1 MPNCVIC
8 NCEVSKGAFN
18 SKDKFELLNHSYICK
33 SCASKIGIKS
43 IWSASVYTAEKAKA
57 KYFELYPDEA
67 PKISNEIDPAE
78 EERLDEEFIARINA
92 IPNCKVGIPGYMKYL
107 RQSLS
112 EDEEVLH
119 VVTGLMRKDSYL
131 EIGSTKYKNA
141 IWIAALTNARIIMVH
156 KRVPVGV
163 DSVSFPLEFIKTVS
177 CKTGLADSV
186 VTIMQGLS
194 CVILENIKNEYGKA
208 FVAKANDAIRNIRKS
223 QVVQAPAA
231 TPVSAADE
239 LVKWHSLLKQGIIT
253 QEEFD
258 AQKEK
263 LLK

>member
-8 NCEVSKGAFN
+8 NCEVSKGSFGM
-18 SKDKFELLNHSYICK
+18 KDKYELAGGGFICK
-33 SCASKIGIKS
+33 NCAQKIGIKNFM
-43 IWSASVYTAEKAKA
+43 AAGMMNAKKVQK
-57 KYFELYPDEA
+57 KYFDMFPDEA

-92 IPNCKVGIPGYMKYL
+92 IPNCKVGLPGYMKYL
-107 RQSLS
+107 RQEIS

-119 VVTGLMRKDSYL
+119 VVTGLMRKDSFL

-141 IWIAALTNARIIMVH
+141 IWIAALTNTRIIMVH

-163 DSVSFPLEFIKTVS
+163 DSVSFPLESIKTVS

-186 VTIMQGLS
+186 VTITQGLS

-208 FVAKANDAIRNIRKS
+208 FVAKANDAIRNIRRS

-239 LVKWHSLLKQGIIT
+239 LVKWHGLLQQGIIT
-253 QEEFD
+253 QEEFN